1 MSNRVPYNT
10 VTGRAFYNPATGR
23 ALYVDQHSIS
33 AFTGAIT
40 FEYGGPWWP
49 LATMTC
55 YTGPGSS
62 TDFGFQYEY
71 FFTPTKTRL
80 NNLNKLESGSGYVA
94 FGLAY
99 SRTVI
104 IIEYLKSKNQ
114 LFFSFNKER
123 DSGMAIAG
131 PPWFLSYFYSYRGY
145 FGQSTPTDGIDGVYD
160 TLVSQEAS
168 GYGGAQTTAQTFAFT
183 ISS

>member
-40 FEYGGPWWP
+40 FEYGFPWGPP
-49 LATMTC
+49 ATMTC

-62 TDFGFQYEY
+62 TDFGFEYDEY
-71 FFTPTKTRL
+71 FFIPTKTRL
-80 NNLNKLESGSGYVA
+80 NNLNKLESCTLLYPTPNGAVYKYYV
-94 FGLAY
+94 
-99 SRTVI
+99 
-104 IIEYLKSKNQ
+104 IEYLPSKNQ
-114 LFFSFNKER
+114 IRFFYR
-123 DSGMAIAG
+123 LVIPCGAIVFG
-131 PPWFLSYFYSYRGY
+131 PVPPPTIREYLGY

-160 TLVSQEAS
+160 TVISQRARC
-168 GYGGAQTTAQTFAFT
+168 GGAQTTDQTFAFT